1 MSDNGAAKND
11 KEKMDLSLIPKVAL
25 EAAAYAFMI
34 GEKKYGRYNFY
45 KGHQASQ
52 LVAAM
57 MRHATAWMEGEERDP
72 VDGQLHLGSVI
83 ATAAM
88 PLQQQKLGTLKDNRY
103 VKEEV
108 STKVE
113 NKPLVHPMEDTSII
127 VENKNV
133 KNELHISK
141 SGYTWKKEPEGYRD
155 MTTNILWYY
164 HTDLTEYTYD
174 EAVAKYGDRLPTKE
188 EFEEAENHGIR
199 EVMTDFKGKFF
210 WSASLVSSN
219 RNFACYFFSDL
230 GDVYVNV
237 RNFAGGV
244 RCVGR

>member
-1 MSDNGAAKND
+1 MSSNGAAKND

-25 EAAAYAFMI
+25 EAAAHAFMV

-88 PLQQQKLGTLKDNRY
+88 LLQQQKLGTLKDNRY
-103 VKEEV
+103 KGDTEHSSTVFNV
-108 STKVE
+108 SKKNIEIKIGISFHEKHTE
-113 NKPLVHPMEDTSII
+113 NGLWTVAKQDGKII
-127 VENKNV
+127 SAK
-133 KNELHISK
+133 
-141 SGYTWKKEPEGYRD
+141 D
-155 MTTNILWYY
+155 
-164 HTDLTEYTYD
+164 DLTGITWFALDDEKTYTFD
-174 EAVAKYGDRLPTKE
+174 EAVAKYGDKLPTKE
-188 EFEEAENHGIR
+188 EFEEAESHGIR
-199 EVMTDFKGKFF
+199 EVMSDFKCKWF
-210 WSASLVSSN
+210 WSSSVISTNRNLSWVFGGTYGNVSSN
-219 RNFACYFFSDL
+219 YRSNNLWA
-230 GDVYVNV
+230 
-237 RNFAGGV
+237 